1 MRDPIVKREI
11 EIPLIVKREIGIP
24 LIVKREIGIPLIGL
38 TLPHFVN
45 VP

>member
-11 EIPLIVKREIGIP
+11 GIPLIVKREIGIP